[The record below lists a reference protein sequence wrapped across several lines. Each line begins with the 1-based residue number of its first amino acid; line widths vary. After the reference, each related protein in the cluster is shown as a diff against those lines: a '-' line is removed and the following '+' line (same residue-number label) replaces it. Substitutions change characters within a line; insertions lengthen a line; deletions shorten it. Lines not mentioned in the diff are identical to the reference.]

1 MQINWTCNNWRT
13 EKKRLISWYPFLL
26 EILKIQEIQR
36 LIPRNTQHAK
46 LRSWYNLRTIK
57 FPLVTPPP
65 PILKSFWIHACVLT
79 FKLKMIK
86 RGSVIVLLNN
96 TISYNILLNIR
107 YYILYCIV
115 YFDYIWYR
123 LIYHMIQHDI
133 ISYDTI
139 WSHIKLNNVILHHI
153 IFTMYDIVL
162 YQLI

>member
-13 EKKRLISWYPFLL
+13 EKNRLISWYPFLL
-26 EILKIQEIQR
+26 SKFSKFR
-36 LIPRNTQHAK
+36 
-46 LRSWYNLRTIK
+46 RSKGLSPATPTMQNFVLDTIFVQSN
-57 FPLVTPPP
+57 FPSWPPPP

-162 YQLI
+162 Y

>member
-1 MQINWTCNNWRT
+1 MVSFFTLNSQNSGDPKAYPPQHPPCKTSFLIQSSYNQI
-13 EKKRLISWYPFLL
+13 S
-26 EILKIQEIQR
+26 
-36 LIPRNTQHAK
+36 PRD
-46 LRSWYNLRTIK
+46 
-57 FPLVTPPP
+57 PPPP

-86 RGSVIVLLNN
+86 RGSVIVLLND